1 MSLRPRKKC
10 SVALTQELLY
20 RWKEHLISTMST
32 WRMKQVL
39 MILNLISRKEFVSD
53 LSSYNIVVRIEN
65 NFLVFCD
72 HPYKLI

>member
-39 MILNLISRKEFVSD
+39 MILNLISRKETCIKFILMIWLLELRTIFLCFVIT
-53 LSSYNIVVRIEN
+53 LTN
-65 NFLVFCD
+65 
-72 HPYKLI
+72 